1 MLKFCDKNKGAIS
14 VFLTLILLPVL
25 LLGGLTTD
33 AARIFAS
40 KVVISDAGE
49 MAMNAALAQYD
60 TDLLDEYG
68 LFAMSKDPESMK
80 ESLEKY
86 FNASL
91 NGTGLPD
98 AEEYQKI
105 LDLVTEEFKVI
116 NVEAS
121 KLYQTEVEKQQ
132 IIEYMKYRAPVCLA
146 EELLEKLDVLKSTK
160 QVTEAVDAQL
170 DFAEA
175 MEDCQDMMEEAKT
188 AMDDLSS
195 LLAAYPTQEEMQRVF
210 DETAMIYQ
218 GELSKALLMQAAAIQ
233 YQESADLDGESAAES
248 FVEAAE
254 GIDLGNPL
262 DQGSFEDYLNAKYY
276 MESAG
281 KITEIV
287 AAKKAEE
294 PDDDSSEE
302 YEAWEAEYEEL
313 KALENDYED
322 ACGIVSAYPGSLED
336 YARKQCIAPQTALIS
351 GYYEQTDKG
360 STLVTEALEKLQSV
374 KESLEAAQA
383 SWQKWS
389 DKTEAISDSDGL
401 QDVKSGMQNNV
412 KESGELFSSGDNE
425 KNLSNIDKLLEKV
438 KTDEQYFLDM
448 HDILLQVKFFDQ
460 ALATTSEGDQYSVY
474 HAKAMEVTSGVTSYA
489 NILDLMSAYQ
499 EHYETVQISTSCI
512 LERITKENDLFYQQL
527 VEYCESKSSEE
538 SSKEKKEANSRLE
551 TGMEASKNAGQ
562 EEKAYPKYQWILDDK
577 MPSVLL
583 KKEAE
588 ATKKNTNTA
597 SVDGDVNES
606 EDAENMAS
614 VDGDVNNS
622 KGRKA
627 ALAAAKSSIKNAK
640 NFLTKLD
647 NLLTEGISNLY
658 VAEYA
663 MQMFSYYTVDKQ
675 VDGSG
680 KIKTLSEDEV
690 VSMSGYKLSKRTAY
704 KAEVEY
710 ILWGNASSK
719 TNVCNTVKTIFG
731 IRLLLNSIFAFSNT
745 TLCDVANKS
754 ATLIAGVAPYLIPVV
769 QAIIQFGFACLET
782 SDDIARIKEG
792 YGVAVLK
799 SKETWKTFPT
809 NGFDYGDN
817 TKGSMTLDYSEFLR
831 IFLNVNMLG
840 DLETRKLA
848 RIADCIQLNTE
859 SDLTNAYTMLA
870 LHAKIRART
879 TFMKKISDMG
889 SGAWKSD
896 GNTYSIDY
904 QSILGY

>member
-60 TDLLDEYG
+60 TKLLDEYG
-68 LFAMSKDPESMK
+68 LFAMSKAPKSM
-80 ESLEKY
+80 EDSLEKY

-105 LDLVTEEFKVI
+105 LDLVTEEFEVI

-160 QVTEAVDAQL
+160 QVTEAMDAQL

-175 MEDCQDMMEEAKT
+175 MEDCQDMMDEAKA

-195 LLAAYPTQEEMQRVF
+195 LLTAYPTQEEMQRVF

-233 YQESADLDGESAAES
+233 YQESAELDGESAAES

-262 DQGSFEDYLNAKYY
+262 DQGGFEAYLNAKYY

-302 YEAWEAEYEEL
+302 YAAWEAEYDALKEL
-313 KALENDYED
+313 EKDYED
-322 ACGIVSAYPGSLED
+322 ACEIVNAYPGTLQS
-336 YARKQCIAPQTALIS
+336 YAKDSCIKPQTALIS
-351 GYYEQTDKG
+351 GYYEKTDKG

-401 QDVKSGMQNNV
+401 QDAKSGMQNNV
-412 KESGELFSSGDNE
+412 KESGKLFSSNNE

-448 HDILLQVKFFDQ
+448 HDLLLQVKFFDQ
-460 ALATTSEGDQYSVY
+460 ALATTSEGDQYSAY

-512 LERITKENDLFYQQL
+512 LERITKENDLFYEQL
-527 VEYCESKSSEE
+527 VKYCESKSSEE
-538 SSKEKKEANSRLE
+538 SSKEKDEVNSRLE
-551 TGMEASKNAGQ
+551 SGQAASKNAEQ
-562 EEKAYPKYQWILDDK
+562 EDEAYPIYQWTLDDT

-583 KKEAE
+583 KQ
-588 ATKKNTNTA
+588 
-597 SVDGDVNES
+597 ES

-622 KGRKA
+622 KGRKK

-675 VDGSG
+675 VDESG

-731 IRLLLNSIFAFSNT
+731 IRLLLNSIFAFTNT

-754 ATLIAGVAPYLIPVV
+754 ATIIAGVAPYLIPVV

-782 SDDIARIKEG
+782 TDDIARIKEG

-840 DLETRKLA
+840 SLETRKLA

-859 SDLTNAYTMLA
+859 SDLTTAYTMLA

-896 GNTYSIDY
+896 GNTYSINY